1 MSDEVKV
8 KDDKAGNAIPGR
20 RRFLTGGAATLTGA
34 AMMAL
39 VPPGVRQAAWA
50 AGSDA
55 PEKKEVKIGFIPLTD
70 CASVAMAS
78 VLGFDKKYG
87 IKITPTKEASWASVR
102 DKLVNGDI
110 DAAHVLYGLVY
121 GLQVGVGGPRTDMAV
136 LMTINNN
143 GQGISLSRK
152 LADKGVTDG
161 AKLAAIMK
169 KEPREYV
176 FAQTFPT
183 GTHAMWLYYWLAASG
198 INDYRQIHLLLLRGG
213 LRRSDRYGG
222 RTHHRRARGFANV
235 AHGPVAEEATA
246 RHPFRLITGRLRDQ
260 WHGMSRS
267 GRTARS
273 FGHAPEPT
281 VTMNAADLARRG
293 IAAGDLM
300 SVASVRGAVTLPAE
314 AGDDV
319 RPGQVFLAM
328 HWGSAHLGGA
338 GARGINAVTLPALD
352 PVSRQPELKH
362 CAVRISKAE
371 LPWRCVAFAYAAE
384 GEALA
389 LAEKAR
395 RHLGSFAY
403 ATCVLVGRSREGV
416 LLRGASAAAA
426 DARTLAALD
435 ALFGLDDHR
444 TLSYDD
450 ARRGVGRRV
459 RVREG
464 RIEAVRLAGEVGAEP
479 WLRELFDNQEAVT
492 NLGVLLLSPDYRPFA
507 RAPAGP
513 IVCSCWNVSE
523 REIVDALARTGS
535 GGDPLA
541 VLQDA
546 LKCGTQCGS
555 CLPELKRLAAS
566 AKAAA

>member
-1 MSDEVKV
+1 MGGRETGSM
-8 KDDKAGNAIPGR
+8 ANLLPGHRDPASAPDRAAMARLWGVAELPSTRGKTAVEMFEAVR
-20 RRFLTGGAATLTGA
+20 RGEIKLLWIACTNPAQSMPDQTLVREALERAELVVLQEAFATTETAPYADVLLPATTWGEKEGTVTNSERCVTRVRAAVAAPLEARHDWEIVTAFAHKLEARLRPGVATLF
-34 AMMAL
+34 
-39 VPPGVRQAAWA
+39 PYR
-50 AGSDA
+50 A
-55 PEKKEVKIGFIPLTD
+55 PEAI
-70 CASVAMAS
+70 
-78 VLGFDKKYG
+78 FDEYRESTEG
-87 IKITPTKEASWASVR
+87 RDLDIT
-102 DKLVNGDI
+102 
-110 DAAHVLYGLVY
+110 GLSY
-121 GLQVGVGGPRTDMAV
+121 AV
-136 LMTINNN
+136 LEQAPQQWPFPR
-143 GQGISLSRK
+143 GAER
-152 LADKGVTDG
+152 G
-161 AKLAAIMK
+161 AKRLY
-169 KEPREYV
+169 EDG
-176 FAQTFPT
+176 TFPT
-183 GTHAMWLYYWLAASG
+183 PSGRAM
-198 INDYRQIHLLLLRGG
+198 
-213 LRRSDRYGG
+213 
-222 RTHHRRARGFANV
+222 FANV

-293 IAAGDLM
+293 IAAGDLV

-416 LLRGASAAAA
+416 LFRGASAAAA

-479 WLRELFDNQEAVT
+479 CLRELFDNQEAVT
-492 NLGVLLLSPDYRPFA
+492 NLGAMLLSPDYRPTRA
-507 RAPAGP
+507 RAGP

-541 VLQDA
+541 ALQDA

-566 AKAAA
+566 ARAAA